1 MSKKDKPK
9 KFSESWLDRKGLKIA
24 EKLDRNPKLITKLF
38 YYALEDVNQHDLCR
52 IIEKAWTDLMKTKL
66 FEGHEI
72 KPPPS

>member
-9 KFSESWLDRKGLKIA
+9 KFSESWLDKKGLKIA
-24 EKLDRNPKLITKLF
+24 EKLERDPKRIAKLF

-52 IIEKAWTDLMKTKL
+52 AIEKAWTDLTKTKL

-72 KPPPS
+72 KRPES